1 MAALNILV
9 NFTSSHL
16 CEVMQQQLGLSGMC
30 ITIMPHGADVR
41 AAVEETNP
49 DIVLIDWP
57 SGGHSTIDFCR
68 SLRQFRSN
76 YDLPLIV
83 IAAHDNGADPV
94 LALDEGADDCIV
106 QPFSS
111 RELFARISA
120 ILRGARLSVPYP
132 ITNRPDFTPVAAH

>member
-1 MAALNILV
+1 MAALKILV

-57 SGGHSTIDFCR
+57 SGGTRQST
-68 SLRQFRSN
+68 S
-76 YDLPLIV
+76 
-83 IAAHDNGADPV
+83 AG
-94 LALDEGADDCIV
+94 
-106 QPFSS
+106 
-111 RELFARISA
+111 LFANSGRTMIC
-120 ILRGARLSVPYP
+120 RLLS
-132 ITNRPDFTPVAAH
+132 